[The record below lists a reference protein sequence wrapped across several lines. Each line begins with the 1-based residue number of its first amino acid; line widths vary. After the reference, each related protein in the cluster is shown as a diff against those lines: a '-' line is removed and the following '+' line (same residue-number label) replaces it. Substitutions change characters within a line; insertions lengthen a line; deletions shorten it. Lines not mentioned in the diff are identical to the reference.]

1 MDNPDLYAYFK
12 AHLDDLTSLLASLIA
27 VESPTTDKEAVDRL
41 GAVIAEHFRG
51 LQADLII
58 HPRQAVGDIVEARWH
73 ADQPGRALL
82 FICHMDT
89 VHPLGALAHNPI
101 REEDGKLYGPGAYD
115 MKGSIA
121 ALLIALHALRGLNR
135 FPRRPIIALMTTDEE
150 TGSDHS
156 RALIEER
163 ARSAAL
169 AMIMEPALPDGSLKT
184 WRKSTGQFTIRT
196 YGIAAHAGGAHEAGV
211 NAIEEMAHQIIAL
224 QRMTSY
230 ELGTTVSVGVVQG
243 GTRSNVIPDRCEA
256 LVDTRAMTIAEME
269 RLTRQIKGLQPVL
282 PGARVEVEGGF
293 ERPPMERNALMIQ
306 TFEQAKD
313 IAARYGLTL
322 HESGSGGG
330 SDGNYTAAL
339 GIPTLDG
346 LGPAGDG
353 AHSER
358 EHVIISS
365 LAASA
370 TLIAALLL
378 EWPE

>member
-1 MDNPDLYAYFK
+1 MSHPDLRAHFK
-12 AHLDDLTSLLASLIA
+12 AHLNDLTSLLADLIA
-27 VESPTTDKEAVDRL
+27 IESPTTDKAAVDRF

-58 HPRQAVGDIVEARWH
+58 HPRQTVGDIVEARWH
-73 ADQPGRALL
+73 TDQPGKPLL
-82 FICHMDT
+82 FVCHMDT
-89 VHPLGALAHNPI
+89 VHPLGALADNPI
-101 REEDGKLYGPGAYD
+101 REEEGKLYGPGSYD

-121 ALLIALHALRGLNR
+121 ALLITLHTLRDLNR
-135 FPRRPIIALMTTDEE
+135 LPRRPIIALMTTDEE

-156 RALIEER
+156 RRLIEER
-163 ARSAAL
+163 AQGAAL
-169 AMIMEPALPDGSLKT
+169 AMVMEPALPDGSLKT
-184 WRKSTGQFTIRT
+184 WRKSTGQFTVRT
-196 YGIAAHAGGAHEAGV
+196 YGIAAHAGGAHESGL

-224 QRMTSY
+224 QGMTNY

-243 GTRSNVIPDRCEA
+243 GTRSNIIPDRCEA
-256 LVDTRAMTIAEME
+256 LVDVRAMTIAEME

-282 PGARVEVEGGF
+282 PGAQVEVEGGF
-293 ERPPMERNALMIQ
+293 ERPPMERNALVLQ
-306 TFEQAKD
+306 TFERAKD

-322 HESGSGGG
+322 RESGSGGG

-365 LAASA
+365 LADSA